1 MAEGGAAAVIVGAAP
16 PMLPRKPA
24 VRAQPVTRRLRRY
37 CVPGRASPRKE
48 ECPVSSSKR
57 RLALLAAAA
66 VASACVV
73 ALALPATRHLLVER
87 MPPDLLVQLNG
98 LRFGYRVD
106 RDVRLRMPDGTE
118 LAASVYLPRK
128 QDAKLATILV
138 RVPYNRRAYPP
149 SLNAAERFARA
160 GYAVV
165 LEDLRGTGDSQGR
178 LLPYESAITDGSAT
192 LDWIAAQPW
201 SNGRVGTWG
210 CSALGETQY
219 VLSRSH
225 HPALRAI
232 APSGAGGA
240 IGSAAG
246 RYSYFGVYEGG
257 IFQLAS
263 GFGWFVD
270 YGASDPHAAPMP
282 PLDIPSAIAG
292 LPVAGLV
299 QRHRPGPN
307 GYDEFMRLG
316 LTDPHWHELGYLDDT
331 DVPSQPT
338 FELNTWGDQSVGDT
352 LAFDESLRRR
362 APSGAAALPER
373 HLVIGPG
380 NHCHVKEAGSG
391 DVEMFGELPVRHG
404 DPEAFELSLRWFDH
418 WLRDSGDGLAALPPL
433 RYFMLVEDRW
443 LDATRWPPAEAVPQR
458 WYLDGA
464 GRANGVGGDGLLVPD
479 APARAAADAFD
490 YDPQHPVPSRGGP
503 MCCTGNPDDHAGPAS
518 QKDVE
523 ARADVLVYTSPVL
536 QAPLRIAGP
545 LHAVLTVSSSALD
558 TDFVARLVDVAP
570 DGSTLSIQEGALRAR
585 YREGIDRPKPLPPG
599 EPVALT
605 IDMRSIAWRVAAG
618 HRLRLD
624 VTSSSFPRLE
634 RNLNTGGDNARETT
648 IVVARNRVLHG
659 GATPSYVELALLP
672 ADAPNKP

>member
-1 MAEGGAAAVIVGAAP
+1 M
-16 PMLPRKPA
+16 
-24 VRAQPVTRRLRRY
+24 
-37 CVPGRASPRKE
+37 GRASTRNE
-48 ECPVSSSKR
+48 EFSVASSKG
-57 RLALLAAAA
+57 RLAVLIAAA
-66 VASACVV
+66 VAAACAV
-73 ALALPATRHLLVER
+73 ALALPASRHAIVEHV
-87 MPPDLLVQLNG
+87 PPDVLAQLNG

-106 RDVRLRMPDGTE
+106 RGVRLRMPDGAE
-118 LAASVYLPRK
+118 LAASVYLPRRH
-128 QDAKLATILV
+128 DAKLATILI
-138 RVPYNRRAYPP
+138 RLPYGRRTYPP
-149 SLNAAERFARA
+149 SHNAAERFARA

-178 LLPYESAITDGSAT
+178 LLPYEHAITDGSAT

-225 HPALRAI
+225 HPALRAL

-246 RYSYFGVYEGG
+246 RYSYFGDYEGG
-257 IFQLAS
+257 IFELAS

-270 YGASDPHAAPMP
+270 YGPSDPHAAPLQ
-282 PLDIPSAIAG
+282 PLDISTAITG

-299 QRHRPGPN
+299 QRFRPGAN

-316 LTDPHWHELGYLDDT
+316 LADARWHELGYLDDT
-331 DVPSQPT
+331 DVPPQPV
-338 FELNTWGDQSVGDT
+338 FELNTWGDQTVGDT

-362 APSGAAALPER
+362 AQAGGAPLPER

-391 DVEMFGELPVRHG
+391 DVEMFGELPVRNG
-404 DPEAFELSLRWFDH
+404 DPDAFELSLRWFDK

-433 RYFMLVEDRW
+433 RYFMLGEDRW
-443 LDATRWPPAEAVPQR
+443 HDATRWPPTQASPQR

-464 GRANGVGGDGLLVPD
+464 GRANGVSGDGLLVPD
-479 APARAAADAFD
+479 APARAAVDAFT
-490 YDPQHPVPSRGGP
+490 YDPRHPVPSRGGP
-503 MCCTGNPDDHAGPAS
+503 VCCTGNPADHAGPAS

-523 ARADVLVYTSPVL
+523 VRDDVLVYTTPVL
-536 QAPLRIAGP
+536 RSPLRIAGP
-545 LHAVLTVSSSALD
+545 LRAVLTVSSSAPD

-585 YREGIDRPKPLPPG
+585 YRDGFDKPRLLVPG
-599 EPVALT
+599 QPATLT
-605 IDMRSIAWRVAAG
+605 VDMRSIAWRVDTG

-634 RNLNTGGDNARETT
+634 RNLNTGGDNARETR

-659 GATPSYVELALLP
+659 GETPSYVELAVLP
-672 ADAPNKP
+672 ADEPNKP

>member
-1 MAEGGAAAVIVGAAP
+1 M
-16 PMLPRKPA
+16 
-24 VRAQPVTRRLRRY
+24 
-37 CVPGRASPRKE
+37 
-48 ECPVSSSKR
+48 SSSKR
-57 RLALLAAAA
+57 RLAMLAAAIA
-66 VASACVV
+66 GACAV
-73 ALALPATRHLLVER
+73 ALALPASRHALVER
-87 MPPDLLVQLNG
+87 VSPDLLVQLNG

-106 RDVRLRMPDGTE
+106 RGVRLTMPDGTQ
-118 LAASVYLPRK
+118 LAASVYVPR
-128 QDAKLATILV
+128 QHDAKLATILV
-138 RVPYNRRAYPP
+138 RVPYDRRAYPP

-165 LEDLRGTGDSQGR
+165 VEDLRGTGESQGR
-178 LLPYESAITDGSAT
+178 LLPYEHAITDGSAT
-192 LDWIAAQPW
+192 LDWIVAQPW

-225 HPALRAI
+225 HPALRAL

-246 RYSYFGVYEGG
+246 RYSYFSVYEGG
-257 IFQLAS
+257 IFELAS

-270 YGASDPHAAPMP
+270 YGPSDPHAPPMP
-282 PLDIPSAIAG
+282 PLDIAGAIAG
-292 LPVAGLV
+292 LPVADLV

-316 LTDPHWHELGYLDDT
+316 PTDPRWHELGYLDDT
-331 DVPSQPT
+331 DVPPQPT

-362 APSGAAALPER
+362 AQAGGPAPAER

-380 NHCHVKEAGSG
+380 NHCHVKEASDG
-391 DVEMFGELPVRHG
+391 DVEMFGELPVRNG
-404 DPEAFELSLRWFDH
+404 DPQGFELSLRWFDH
-418 WLRDSGDGLAALPPL
+418 WLRDSGEGLAALPPL
-433 RYFMLVEDRW
+433 RFFMLGEDRW
-443 LDATRWPPAEAVPQR
+443 LDATRWPPAEATLQR

-464 GRANGVGGDGLLVPD
+464 GHANSAAGDGLLVPA
-479 APARAAADAFD
+479 APARSATDAFD
-490 YDPQHPVPSRGGP
+490 DDPRHPVPSRGGP
-503 MCCTGNPDDHAGPAS
+503 VCCTGNPADHAGPAS
-518 QKDVE
+518 QKEVE
-523 ARADVLVYTSPVL
+523 SRGDVLVYTSPVL

-570 DGSTLSIQEGALRAR
+570 DGGTLSIQEGALRAR
-585 YREGIDRPKPLPPG
+585 YRDGMAKPTLLQPDV
-599 EPVALT
+599 PVTLT

-634 RNLNTGGDNARETT
+634 RNLNTGGDNARETR

-672 ADAPNKP
+672 AEAPNRP